1 MLLGRAV
8 PLVALIALLT
18 APVAAWA
25 KPLGLGDN
33 YGTLSILRGKGTVEV
48 QATGAL
54 IGQVRK
60 GKVKVKI
67 FKNKHGG
74 DHGQVIIRM
83 RGQGTVRHKQ
93 NGTVVYDGRRIRIR
107 IVDEKFRVQIN
118 GGGIHLSAVAQGN
131 CTLQA
136 APDAA
141 DPGVFQLNI
150 GPYQAL
156 PPDQTTYPLNASSH
170 V

>member
-1 MLLGRAV
+1 MVVFIAV
-8 PLVALIALLT
+8 LT

-25 KPLGLGDN
+25 KPVGQGDN
-33 YGTLSILRGKGTVEV
+33 YGALSILRGKGTVGV

-54 IGQVRK
+54 IGQVRR

-67 FKNKHGG
+67 LKNRHGG

-83 RGQGTVRHKQ
+83 RGPGTVRHKQ
-93 NGTVVYDGRRIRIR
+93 NGTVIYDGRRIRIR
-107 IVDEKFRVQIN
+107 IVDEKFRVKIN
-118 GGGIHLSAVAQGN
+118 GGGIHLSAVAQGS

-136 APDAA
+136 APDAV

-150 GPYQAL
+150 SPYQAL
-156 PPDQTTYPLNASSH
+156 PPDQTTYPLSASSH
-170 V
+170 Q